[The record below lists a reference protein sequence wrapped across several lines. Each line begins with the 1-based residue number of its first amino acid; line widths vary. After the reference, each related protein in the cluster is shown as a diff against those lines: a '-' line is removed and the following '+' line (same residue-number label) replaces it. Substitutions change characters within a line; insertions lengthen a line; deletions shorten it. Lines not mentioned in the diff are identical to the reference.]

1 MNVFTATPH
10 SQATFKDAVRIQHSA
25 LTGLERRTLQ
35 WMARRL
41 PLWIHSDHL
50 TLIALVAMVGAG
62 LSYWLASATPAGLWL
77 VIVCLALNWFGDSL
91 DGTLARVR
99 QQQRPRYGYYVDHI
113 VDAVGTL
120 CLFGGLALSGYMAPA
135 VAAALTIAYFLV
147 CLEVYLAAHSLG
159 EFHMSFLGIGPTEL
173 RILLAVGNLTL
184 LVHPVAE
191 LGGHAVRLFDLG
203 GVIGIIGLT
212 GTFVWSSIRHTRALY
227 LAEPR
232 PAAVRMPAAVTR

>member
-1 MNVFTATPH
+1 M
-10 SQATFKDAVRIQHSA
+10 TFKDAVRVQHSA

-41 PLWIHSDHL
+41 PPSIHSDHL
-50 TLIALVAMVGAG
+50 TLLALFAMVGAG
-62 LSYWLASATPAGLWL
+62 LSYWLASVTTVGLWL
-77 VIVCLALNWFGDSL
+77 VILCLAVNWFGDSL
-91 DGTLARVR
+91 DGTVARVR

-159 EFHMSFLGIGPTEL
+159 EFHMSFLGVGPTEL
-173 RILLAVGNLTL
+173 RILLAIGNLTL
-184 LVHPVAE
+184 LVHPIAAI
-191 LGGHAVRLFDLG
+191 GGHEFRLFDVG
-203 GVIGIIGLT
+203 GVIGALGLA
-212 GTFVWSSIRHTRALY
+212 GTFAWSSIRHTRALY

-232 PAAVRMPAAVTR
+232 PAAAEDPRS